1 MVDHRFPLA
10 QKGVPGYDREH
21 VTTFL
26 DRARAVFE
34 GGEDG
39 LTSQQIRATVFP
51 LVSKE
56 GFNTQAVDEA
66 LWRLEEAFADKERL
80 ALTQEIGE
88 EAYYQQVR
96 ERAQEILDRAA
107 RPDRERFRTVSLI
120 RPGYHPGDVD
130 GFCADVASYFLQQKQ
145 LLVSV
150 VRTATFRTAVGGYDE
165 AQVDALLDETI
176 SVMLAVR

>member
-1 MVDHRFPLA
+1 VDNRFPRA
-10 QKGVPGYDREH
+10 VKGVPGYDRER

-26 DRARAVFE
+26 EQARRVFE
-34 GGEDG
+34 GEESG
-39 LTSQQIRATVFP
+39 LGSRDIRATVFP
-51 LVSKE
+51 LVSQD

-66 LWRLEEAFADKERL
+66 LWRLEEAFADKERQ
-80 ALTQEIGE
+80 ALIEEMGE

-107 RPDRERFRTVSLI
+107 RPNKERFRTVSMI

-130 GFCADVASYFLQQKQ
+130 SFCTDIASYFQQQKQ
-145 LLVSV
+145 LLVST
-150 VRTATFRTAVGGYDE
+150 VRTAAFRTTLGGYDE
-165 AQVDALLDETI
+165 GQVDALLDETI